1 MKFDKMI
8 IFRDISFYIVATLC
22 IIVFGI
28 FGEINLVSAIILLSL
43 YVAQVI
49 VVLYQQYKKS
59 SKFNPVLYLAI

>member
-28 FGEINLVSAIILLSL
+28 YGEINLVSAIILLSL
-43 YVAQVI
+43 YVVQVI
-49 VVLYQQYKKS
+49 VVLY
-59 SKFNPVLYLAI
+59 